1 MNWKISIP
9 EAMALVATVVSI
21 TLWSHTTFQSK
32 DDAKET
38 KTIFDSRLNKV
49 ETELS
54 NLRNDISDVAKD
66 VNYIRGRLEPKVSD
80 K

>member
-1 MNWKISIP
+1 MNWKISLP

-32 DDAKET
+32 DDAKDT
-38 KTIFDSRLNKV
+38 KISFEARLNKV
-49 ETELS
+49 ESELI

-66 VNYIRGRLEPKVSD
+66 VNYIRGRLEPKASD